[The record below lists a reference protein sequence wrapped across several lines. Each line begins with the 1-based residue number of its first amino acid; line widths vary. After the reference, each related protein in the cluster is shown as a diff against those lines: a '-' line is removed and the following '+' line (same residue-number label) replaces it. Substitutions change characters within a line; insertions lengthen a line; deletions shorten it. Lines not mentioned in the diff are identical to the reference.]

1 MESTQNK
8 DEIFFKN
15 SRTFGQM
22 ASSSTFEHGKLPDP
36 NLLWILLDK
45 LGEGTYGKVYRAK
58 YSDSGEYVAAKI
70 IRIKN
75 DDISNEFE
83 SELNILKKI
92 SKQHENLPDFIGL
105 FGESNESNAR
115 NIWFVMELCHLG
127 PINQLIKRIQK
138 KNQLNTHET
147 EKLIAYGLSST
158 LKALQYLHQN
168 GIMHRDVKGSHI
180 LVTNNY
186 VIKLIDFG
194 IAALFS
200 AEHSKRNSSV
210 GTSLWMAP
218 EVIACAYQLDYSF
231 DERCDIWSLGITAIE
246 LADGEAPLCQF
257 HPTKVLFEIPRR
269 PPPTVRRDATKWSE
283 DFTKFISACL
293 IKDYEQRPSA
303 EELLRNE
310 NFVKFDDETKESYRD
325 LLKTYHMKLS
335 SLDVPDV
342 SVESDLSSIVNDAV
356 NINSWIE
363 NISNPADFVDN
374 ENNLAQIHYL
384 DPQHIIN
391 SIRRRFS
398 KTLIYTYIGDSL
410 LAINPKQF
418 LPIDNLH
425 FQLKYLKNR
434 KDLLP
439 HVFAIATNVYNQMMI
454 SRQAQCIILSG
465 ESGSGK
471 THAAQNL
478 ISELALLGFG
488 EQRALENCLV
498 NMNFLLES
506 FGNAQTSLNNN
517 SSRFGKLLDIFF
529 SDYGTIVY
537 VQLSQFLLEK
547 TRVVLASGNKRNFHI
562 FYSIYSY
569 FSQPQSNPCISI
581 DQKSSELFQTIKYYT
596 YLGNNNSNNDNNDDQ
611 AVSTVPLENLFQI
624 LKDFNITDDEQA
636 SILAILTAI
645 IHLGNVLFKPDTEP
659 NEPGCSID
667 QESMSHSNAVYR
679 LLKIDNDL
687 FIRSLIQSSLMT
699 RGETVTKLNMIS
711 EAQQTRD
718 AMAKSLYSRLF
729 DWIIYGLNRYFRT
742 DLEYEPRSIVD
753 IHKQHEKDL
762 LKKKL
767 SLLQETDEESCKKIR
782 NNGLCS
788 ISLLDLFGFETFESN
803 SYEQLCINIANEQ
816 LQYFFRQHTFAWEM
830 KEYENEQIEKT
841 AYRDNFD
848 FPNNRS
854 ILDMCLSKPI
864 GLLALLDEESRF
876 PQSTEFTLVNKW
888 RENLNSS
895 HFTIMST
902 SSSLSRKTLKRQKTL
917 SLDLQPLF
925 TISHYAGKIEY
936 SAKDFLEKN
945 RDYVPMEI
953 IDLLLQSDDH
963 LVNLLFRSR
972 LRKTGSVAY
981 SEHDKQDK
989 VSTLFR
995 SKPDKTATLSRTQG
1009 TVSTYFRYSLMELVT
1024 TMASS
1029 QPTFIRC
1036 LVPNRLPFQ
1045 SSHITH
1051 DHTSYFPQNFK
1062 FDSSQFDEAVVL
1074 EQIRY
1079 SGLIETIEIRRQG
1092 YSHRIPFDDFLSM
1105 YACLL
1110 DMTSNS
1116 IDDHKQL
1123 CELIVKKFHINNYAI
1138 GKTKIFL
1145 KYHHIEQLNIEHKNF
1160 MTKIIRLQS
1169 YIRMYLV
1176 HKQNETLKNN
1186 TVVSDYEQSVVRVQK
1201 IVRKYFVRRA
1211 EKRKVLAII
1220 TLQAYWRMWYERT
1233 RFKRRLLDHR
1243 NQKIQIS
1250 YFLKLVELHGNS
1262 LYQKLNNLDNTTEH
1276 TNGLAIDED
1285 KTSPDDQ
1292 SLSNKFIQYKA
1303 QNLNRMNS
1311 KSKLSLLCGYYDSV
1325 HKSFL
1330 NKKNNQNSEEKK
1342 NVRIAHTT
1350 TQRPAT
1356 APSTANIPTAPPCPP
1371 PDFFQQPSTEIKIFK
1386 RQKSAPATVTTHI
1399 DELKQIFAKRQPQ
1412 QPTNSLL
1419 PIMPHRARS
1428 SSTNILNTEDNS
1440 LSPPSNFLAVYHYNH
1455 VENDDDY
1462 KLRRRRLSSSSS
1474 IIKSKSSGLVT
1485 CSTSN
1490 LVGDMVLTS
1499 ENVVKL
1505 KENLRKTGFAAQGNQ
1520 TLRRKLPTETVQID
1534 FRSILRRSKY
1544 NSSTSINQ

>member
-342 SVESDLSSIVNDAV
+342 SVESDQSSIVNDAV

-917 SLDLQPLF
+917 SLDLQPSF

-1092 YSHRIPFDDFLSM
+1092 YSHRIPFEDFLSM

-1123 CELIVKKFHINNYAI
+1123 CELI
-1138 GKTKIFL
+1138 
-1145 KYHHIEQLNIEHKNF
+1145 
-1160 MTKIIRLQS
+1160 
-1169 YIRMYLV
+1169 
-1176 HKQNETLKNN
+1176 QNETLKNN